1 MLYEARPG
9 CEPGR
14 AFEQAE
20 EIMKHFT
27 TLVKKVDTVLYVMA
41 GAVLVGMVLLTL
53 CDVIL
58 RNFGHPITGSMEI
71 IMYGGAL
78 VFGFS
83 IPYASLL
90 KAQVQVDLV
99 VEKLKPKAQ
108 KTINAI
114 TRIVGIGLFLFVAYN
129 FFVYGF
135 DVKSTGETTSSFK
148 IPYYPIVFALA
159 LSFLFQS
166 LTLVYDLVE
175 VLGGTDENT
184 KEAAL

>member
-1 MLYEARPG
+1 
-9 CEPGR
+9 
-14 AFEQAE
+14 
-20 EIMKHFT
+20 MKHFT
-27 TLVKKVDTVLYVMA
+27 TVVKKVDTVLYVMA

-99 VEKLKPKAQ
+99 IEKLKPKAQ
-108 KTINAI
+108 KTITVI
-114 TRIVGIGLFLFVAYN
+114 TRIIGICLFLFVAYN

-135 DVKSTGETTSSFK
+135 DVMKTGETTSSFK
-148 IPYYPIVFALA
+148 IPYYPIVFALS

-175 VLGGTDENT
+175 VLGGTDENA
-184 KEAAL
+184 KEATP

>member
-1 MLYEARPG
+1 
-9 CEPGR
+9 
-14 AFEQAE
+14 
-20 EIMKHFT
+20 MKHFT
-27 TLVKKVDTVLYVMA
+27 TVVKKVDTILYVMA
-41 GAVLVGMVLLTL
+41 GAILVGMVLLTL

-83 IPYASLL
+83 IPYATLL
-90 KAQVQVDLV
+90 KAQVQVDLI
-99 VEKLKPKAQ
+99 VEKLKPKAK
-108 KTINAI
+108 KTITVI
-114 TRIVGIGLFLFVAYN
+114 TRIIGIALFFFVAYN

-135 DVKSTGETTSSFK
+135 DVKNTGETTSSFK
-148 IPYYPIVFALA
+148 IPYYPIVFALS

-175 VLGGTDENT
+175 VLSGTDEDA
-184 KEAAL
+184 KEATL